1 MITVNIRESGSF
13 RELQATGHAM
23 YAPEGQDIV
32 CSAFSI
38 LIYTLSDFVL
48 KDKSVSVYTN
58 KIKQGEVYIGF
69 SSEKASIFTAFDT
82 VVGGIKLL
90 AESYPENI
98 VIHGNFP
105 EEYK

>member
-1 MITVNIRESGSF
+1 MITVHIRESGDF
-13 RELQATGHAM
+13 RELEATGHAL

-38 LIYTLSDFVL
+38 LIYTLVDFLL
-48 KDKSVSVYTN
+48 KDEKVSIYKN
-58 KIKQGEVYIGF
+58 KIEPGNICIGF
-69 SSEKASIFTAFDT
+69 NAENTSALTAFNT

-105 EEYK
+105 EDI

>member
-1 MITVNIRESGSF
+1 MITVTIRQSGSF
-13 RELQATGHAM
+13 RELQATGHAL

-38 LIYTLSDFVL
+38 LIYTLSDFIL
-48 KDKSVSVYTN
+48 KDKSVSSYKN
-58 KIKQGEVYIGF
+58 KVQSGEVYIGF